1 MCVFSDFLFLS
12 VCKSLSVPRSRSL
25 SLSVF
30 LALLAY
36 IRLQNQRNNETT
48 KQQAPPEKFGET
60 LEAEQ
65 LRAGS
70 FIEDSDVDPDQ
81 WERMMEI
88 EVGNGENKLF
98 GGAQYHRA
106 LREFNFAIRHMNAP
120 EVCVALPVCE
130 GGCCLSFVVVVL
142 YSSTFVD
149 GISWADGKILTR
161 NTAVYMKF
169 RSAFFFYNDSK
180 C

>member
-1 MCVFSDFLFLS
+1 MPPIDSELFNLVMYSWFSL
-12 VCKSLSVPRSRSL
+12 C
-25 SLSVF
+25 F
-30 LALLAY
+30 LAAVAPSHHTA
-36 IRLQNQRNNETT
+36 QHHTT
-48 KQQAPPEKFGET
+48 QQAPPEKFGET

-70 FIEDSDVDPDQ
+70 FIEDSDVDADQ

-120 EVCVALPVCE
+120 EV
-130 GGCCLSFVVVVL
+130 
-142 YSSTFVD
+142 
-149 GISWADGKILTR
+149 R
-161 NTAVYMKF
+161 
-169 RSAFFFYNDSK
+169 R
-180 C
+180 

>member
-1 MCVFSDFLFLS
+1 MFPSSCGASNTH
-12 VCKSLSVPRSRSL
+12 KK
-25 SLSVF
+25 
-30 LALLAY
+30 
-36 IRLQNQRNNETT
+36 
-48 KQQAPPEKFGET
+48 KQKKTHQAPPEKFGET

-70 FIEDSDVDPDQ
+70 FIEDSDVDADQ

-120 EVCVALPVCE
+120 EVRVTY
-130 GGCCLSFVVVVL
+130 G
-142 YSSTFVD
+142 
-149 GISWADGKILTR
+149 W
-161 NTAVYMKF
+161 
-169 RSAFFFYNDSK
+169 
-180 C
+180 

>member
-1 MCVFSDFLFLS
+1 MPPTHKKQK
-12 VCKSLSVPRSRSL
+12 KS
-25 SLSVF
+25 
-30 LALLAY
+30 
-36 IRLQNQRNNETT
+36 
-48 KQQAPPEKFGET
+48 QQAPPEKFGET

-70 FIEDSDVDPDQ
+70 FIEDSDVDADQ

-120 EVCVALPVCE
+120 EVRVTY
-130 GGCCLSFVVVVL
+130 G
-142 YSSTFVD
+142 
-149 GISWADGKILTR
+149 W
-161 NTAVYMKF
+161 
-169 RSAFFFYNDSK
+169 
-180 C
+180 